1 MTPDTLR
8 TEALDFLSA
17 RLALAATALERA
29 LIQDR
34 LFSEPAWAEL
44 RQAFLSRFESLGEDK
59 AQWLLMASLND
70 AFLAEKNYLPCP
82 LW

>member
-1 MTPDTLR
+1 MTPDALR
-8 TEALDFLSA
+8 SEALDFLSI
-17 RLALAATALERA
+17 RLAEAAAPLERA

-34 LFSEPAWAEL
+34 LFSEPAWSDL

-59 AQWLLMASLND
+59 AQWLLMASFND